1 MRKGHKFMVIN
12 SALGRRSTAVN
23 GVLKRSTMIGGI
35 VLIAILS
42 TIFGQ
47 TQWAQALDPIPV
59 GIASALQPGVVT
71 SVWSQALFIS
81 GKEYTLDPE
90 VEIRDQEDNLL
101 QADVIRSGHD
111 VKFHVKKGEG
121 NKIDVLVVYMP
132 Q

>member
-12 SALGRRSTAVN
+12 SASGRRSATVN
-23 GVLKRSTMIGGI
+23 GVLKRSTAICGI
-35 VLIAILS
+35 VLMA
-42 TIFGQ
+42 IFGTVYGQ
-47 TQWAQALDPIPV
+47 AQWAQALDPIPA
-59 GIASALQPGVVT
+59 GIASTLQPGVVT

-101 QADVIRSGHD
+101 QADVIKSGHD